1 MRIFTEKKLEF
12 RHPVTGETFA
22 TRLKDFTNAP
32 EWIEKDP
39 LFAWAVKEGSLIA
52 VEPVPE
58 VAVHAAPAEPKK
70 STGKRKAESKKE
82 ADAE

>member
-22 TRLKDFTNAP
+22 TRLKAFADAP
-32 EWIEKDP
+32 AWIEKDP

-52 VEPVPE
+52 VEPAPE
-58 VAVHAAPAEPKK
+58 IAVQAVPAEPKK
-70 STGKRKAESKKE
+70 TAAKRKAESKKE

>member
-22 TRLKDFTNAP
+22 TRLKSFADAP

-39 LFAWAVKEGSLIA
+39 LFAWAVKEGSLIV
-52 VEPVPE
+52 VEPAAEITVQAVPAE
-58 VAVHAAPAEPKK
+58 LKKTAAKRKAEPKK
-70 STGKRKAESKKE
+70 E
-82 ADAE
+82 ADGQ